1 MTPTRSADRNAA
13 GDLTVTEPL
22 QYPALRWRGAAA
34 LAVTLAMFLGLA
46 LFIALMREGR
56 TTPGGVSA
64 GWALYFAVT
73 FAVASGWAVGGVL
86 LVSFVARRRVD
97 EVLAG
102 YVWTH
107 WPLLAPWTLAVM
119 AFVSDAVNHVLL
131 QTDDLR
137 WLWAAPIG
145 VWVAGQLLWLPLSLD
160 HVRLAPWRVARET
173 LRALASGRFTRLTF
187 GLVFV
192 QFLLLRLGLALL
204 WRPIGLFERGSDV
217 GAYEQRAR
225 LALQGLQPY
234 LDYWV
239 EYPPLFP
246 WTASGLK
253 LLSVPLGGDEAAF
266 QVLFSLLMVGFEAG
280 ILWLIH
286 AIAVRVWDEPR
297 GLVTAVTYA
306 ALFYPIYIA
315 NRHFESIAGFFLLLG
330 VYLVISERRHTAA
343 LAIALGVLT
352 KLFPVAALPALLAGR
367 SWATRGRLVSLTLA
381 AVAGALAP
389 LAVIGREFFVAS
401 FQNMLLRPGWETLWA
416 LADGYFGF
424 GWIHRYRQAPH
435 TALEFNYTPDL
446 PAAAWW
452 GVATVVAALYALLAL
467 RRVPLTPAATVWTT
481 GLALVAFAL
490 YLRGWSPQFMVW
502 LLPFVLLA
510 YPGGR
515 GFLLATGLSGLAL
528 LEYPIYF
535 VFLADHHPWTLW
547 IVVVARTV
555 AILALGIVF
564 ARRLWLERS
573 SADSELVEGTA
584 ASNAPDPARA

>member
-1 MTPTRSADRNAA
+1 MTPKQTAGDNAA
-13 GDLTVTEPL
+13 GVVTAAAGPD
-22 QYPALRWRGAAA
+22 YPALRWRGITA
-34 LAVTLAMFLGLA
+34 LVVSVVLILGLA

-56 TTPGGVSA
+56 TTLGGVSA
-64 GWALYFAVT
+64 DWAIYFVVT
-73 FAVASGWAVGGVL
+73 FAATAGWSLAGVL
-86 LVSFVARRRVD
+86 LVAFVAQRRVD
-97 EVLAG
+97 DVLAG
-102 YVWTH
+102 HVLTH
-107 WPLLAPWTLAVM
+107 WPLLAPTTLAVM
-119 AFVSDAVNHVLL
+119 AFVSDAVNHRLL

-145 VWVAGQLLWLPLSLD
+145 VWVAGQVLWLPLSLD
-160 HVRLAPWRVARET
+160 RVRLDP
-173 LRALASGRFTRLTF
+173 LRAVRDVIVALAGGRFTRLTF
-187 GLVFV
+187 GLIFV
-192 QFLLLRLGLALL
+192 QFVLLRLGLALL

-266 QVLFSLLMVGFEAG
+266 QVLFSLMMVAFEAG

-297 GLVTAVTYA
+297 GLVTAVAYA

-315 NRHFESIAGFFLLLG
+315 NRHFESIAVFFMLLG
-330 VYLVISERRHTAA
+330 VYLVIRERRHTAA

-352 KLFPVAALPALLAGR
+352 KLFPAAALPALLAGQ
-367 SWATRGRLVSLTLA
+367 SWTARARYVGLTVA
-381 AVAGALAP
+381 AVVGALAP
-389 LAVIGREFFVAS
+389 LAVIGRDFFIAS
-401 FQNMLLRPGWETLWA
+401 FQNMLMRPGWETVWA

-424 GWIHRYRQAPH
+424 GWIHRFRQAPH

-452 GVATVVAALYALLAL
+452 GAAGVVAALYAVLAL
-467 RRVPLTPAATVWTT
+467 RRSPSTPASVVSTT
-481 GLALVAFAL
+481 GLALVGFAL

-502 LLPFVLLA
+502 LLPFALLA

-515 GFLLATGLSGLAL
+515 GFLIATGLSGLAL
-528 LEYPIYF
+528 LEYPLYF
-535 VFLADHHPWTLW
+535 VLWSDQPWALW
-547 IVVVARTV
+547 IVVVARTL
-555 AILALGIVF
+555 AILALGAVF
-564 ARRLWLERS
+564 ARRLWLEGRS
-573 SADSELVEGTA
+573 PQVKSADSQ
-584 ASNAPDPARA
+584 DPAHA

>member
-1 MTPTRSADRNAA
+1 MTPQPADRASA
-13 GDLTVTEPL
+13 ERLTGAESR
-22 QYPALRWRGAAA
+22 QHPALHWRGLAA
-34 LAVTLAMFLGLA
+34 LVVTLVLMLGLA

-64 GWALYFAVT
+64 AWALYFLVT
-73 FAVASGWAVGGVL
+73 FVSSAAWSTAAVL
-86 LVSFVARRRVD
+86 LVAFTARRRVD
-97 EVLAG
+97 DVLG
-102 YVWTH
+102 SFVWTH
-107 WPLLAPWTLAVM
+107 WPLLAPATLAVM
-119 AFVSDAVNHVLL
+119 AFASDAVNHRLL

-137 WLWAAPIG
+137 WIWAAPIG
-145 VWVAGQLLWLPLSLD
+145 IWVAGQALWLPLSLD
-160 HVRLAPWRVARET
+160 QVRLNPLRVLREAVS
-173 LRALASGRFTRLTF
+173 ALADGRFTRLTF
-187 GLVFV
+187 GLIFV
-192 QFLLLRLGLALL
+192 QFVLLRLGLALL
-204 WRPIGLFERGSDV
+204 WRPTGHFERGSDV

-225 LALQGLQPY
+225 LALQGLHPY

-266 QVLFSLLMVGFEAG
+266 QALFSLLMLAFEAG

-286 AIAVRVWDEPR
+286 AIAVRIWDEPR
-297 GLVTAVTYA
+297 GLVTAAAYA

-315 NRHFESIAGFFLLLG
+315 NRHFESIAVCFMLLG
-330 VYLVISERRHTAA
+330 VYLVIRDRRHTAA

-367 SWATRGRLVSLTLA
+367 SWTARTRYVGLTVA
-381 AVAGALAP
+381 AVVGALAP
-389 LAVIGREFFVAS
+389 LAVAGREFFVAS
-401 FQNMLLRPGWETLWA
+401 LQNMLLRPGWETLWA
-416 LADGYFGF
+416 LADGYFAY
-424 GWIHRYRQAPH
+424 GWVHRYRQTPH

-452 GVATVVAALYALLAL
+452 SAAAVLAGLYALLAL
-467 RRVPLTPAATVWTT
+467 RRAPLTPAAVVWTT
-481 GLALVAFAL
+481 GLALVGFAL

-510 YPGGR
+510 WPGGR

-535 VFLADHHPWTLW
+535 VLWSYYHPWTLW
-547 IVVVARTV
+547 IVVIARTAAV
-555 AILALGIVF
+555 LALGIVF
-564 ARRLWLERS
+564 ARRLWLEGRS
-573 SADSELVEGTA
+573 AETEA
-584 ASNAPDPARA
+584 ARAPDSARA

>member
-1 MTPTRSADRNAA
+1 MTPKPSAKGDSAGNLTAA
-13 GDLTVTEPL
+13 KGPE
-22 QYPALRWRGAAA
+22 YPALRWRGIVA
-34 LAVTLAMFLGLA
+34 LAVTLLLILGLA

-56 TTPGGVSA
+56 TTLGGISA
-64 GWALYFAVT
+64 MWVLYFVITLA
-73 FAVASGWAVGGVL
+73 AAVGWSLAAVL
-86 LVSFVARRRVD
+86 LVAFTSQRRVD
-97 EVLAG
+97 DVLAG

-107 WPLLAPWTLAVM
+107 GPLLAPVTLAVF
-119 AFVSDAVNHVLL
+119 AFASDAVNHRLL

-145 VWVAGQLLWLPLSLD
+145 VWAAGQVLWLPLCLD
-160 HVRLAPWRVARET
+160 RVRPAPRRIVRDALSGLAG
-173 LRALASGRFTRLTF
+173 GRFTRLTF
-187 GLVFV
+187 GLIFV
-192 QFLLLRLGLALL
+192 QFIVLRLGLALL

-239 EYPPLFP
+239 EYPPVFP
-246 WTASGLK
+246 WIASGLK

-266 QVLFSLLMVGFEAG
+266 QVLFSLVMVAFEAG

-297 GLVTAVTYA
+297 GLVTAAAYA

-315 NRHFESIAGFFLLLG
+315 NRHFESIAVFFTLLG
-330 VYLVISERRHTAA
+330 VYLVIAERRHTAS

-352 KLFPVAALPALLAGR
+352 KLFPAAVLPALLAGR
-367 SWATRGRLVSLTLA
+367 SWSARARYLGVA
-381 AVAGALAP
+381 AAALIGALAP

-401 FQNMLLRPGWETLWA
+401 IQNMLSRPGWETVWA

-424 GWIHRYRQAPH
+424 GWIHRYRQSPD

-452 GVATVVAALYALLAL
+452 GTAAAVAALYAVLAL
-467 RRVPLTPAATVWTT
+467 RRSTPTPASVVWST

-490 YLRGWSPQFMVW
+490 YLRGWSPQFIVW
-502 LLPFVLLA
+502 LLPFALLA
-510 YPGGR
+510 FPGGR
-515 GFLLATGLSGLAL
+515 GFLIATGLSVLAL
-528 LEYPIYF
+528 LEYPGYF
-535 VFLADHHPWTLW
+535 VLWSEHQWALW
-547 IVVVARTV
+547 IVVVARTL
-555 AILALGIVF
+555 AILALGVVF
-564 ARRLWLERS
+564 ARRLWRES
-573 SADSELVEGTA
+573 PAGATTPAVATDA
-584 ASNAPDPARA
+584 ANA